1 MQKFF
6 IAVMI
11 LAALILI
18 VQIITELIKSM
29 ISDKSKYNII
39 VFAVSLVI
47 TVVAMIAATEIIKF
61 HLTWFIIAGAVVL
74 SFFVAYGAMFGYDK
88 LFKRLF
94 DAFKEAVGIYEKV
107 EGEKNEKT

>member
-1 MQKFF
+1 M
-6 IAVMI
+6 
-11 LAALILI
+11 
-18 VQIITELIKSM
+18 
-29 ISDKSKYNII
+29 
-39 VFAVSLVI
+39 
-47 TVVAMIAATEIIKF
+47 
-61 HLTWFIIAGAVVL
+61 L